1 MIPAQKTRRVAFD
14 TECGGAGELQCTT
27 HALLSVGCAVYDAEG
42 VLQTFHQLILPE
54 PGLIISP
61 EAVAVNGYSRERW
74 EAGGAMSEGLALVRL
89 VAWLAQ
95 LAIDDAKL
103 VAVAHNAG
111 HDRGFLMAALDRKGN
126 GWREAWEKLISRRW
140 RCSCA
145 ALGYLQ
151 DAGVLP
157 DEDGA
162 SLDAL
167 TALRTGQDLQH
178 VKAVRGTHSAD
189 YDARQCLEGYEWL
202 LKLGKH
208 AVEWPPE
215 DGTPAG
221 SCARLSMVQIN

>member
-1 MIPAQKTRRVAFD
+1 MIPAQKSRRVAFD
-14 TECGGAGELQCTT
+14 TECGGAGETQCTT
-27 HALLSVGCAVYDAEG
+27 HALLSIGAAAYDRDG

-61 EAVAVNGYSRERW
+61 EAVVVNGYSLEKWRE
-74 EAGGAMSEGLALVRL
+74 GGAMSEGLALVRL

-95 LAIDDAKL
+95 LASDDAKL
-103 VAVAHNAG
+103 VGVAHNVG
-111 HDRGFLMAALDRKGN
+111 HDKGFIMAALDRKGN

-178 VKAVRGTHSAD
+178 VKDVRGTHRAD

-202 LKLGKH
+202 LRIVDHAADL
-208 AVEWPPE
+208 AVESAPPPE
-215 DGTPAG
+215 GGTPA
-221 SCARLSMVQIN
+221 SEA